1 MSNLLMIQTIA
12 ILIYSSLWFLAAQR
26 LRRYDIADVAWG
38 LGFFFLA
45 LIAQISA
52 ADYSFRDLLLLVLV
66 ALWGLRLSLYIYL
79 RNQGKEEDPR
89 YRKWRTSWGAHATV
103 RAYFQLFLF
112 QGLLIVVIL
121 APVTYVL
128 AHPDPGLKWLD
139 VPGIAIWLGGFI
151 TETVSDYQLSRFK
164 RNPDNKGRFITAG
177 LWKYSRHPNYFGE
190 VTLWW
195 GIWLIACSVSGGWI
209 TIAGPATITILILF
223 VSGIPLLEKR
233 YEGSLQYQAYRRR
246 TSAFIPLPPK
256 R

>member
-1 MSNLLMIQTIA
+1 MSNLLMIQVVA
-12 ILIYSSLWFLAAQR
+12 VLIYSSLWFLAAQR

-38 LGFFFLA
+38 LGFIVLA

-52 ADYSFRDLLLLVLV
+52 VNISFRGLLVLV
-66 ALWGLRLSLYIYL
+66 LVTLWGLRLSLYIFS
-79 RNQGKEEDPR
+79 RNRGKEEDPR
-89 YRKWRTSWGAHATV
+89 YRKWRNNWGAHAAV

-128 AHPDPGLKWLD
+128 AHPDADLKWLD
-139 VPGIAIWLGGFI
+139 VLGIAVWLGGFI
-151 TETVSDYQLSRFK
+151 TETVGDYQMSRFK
-164 RNPDNKGRFITAG
+164 QNPDNKGRFISSG

-190 VTLWW
+190 VLLWW
-195 GIWLIACSVSGGWI
+195 GLWLIACSVYGGWI
-209 TIAGPATITILILF
+209 TIAGPATITVLILF

-233 YEGSLQYQAYRRR
+233 YEGSLQYQAYRQR